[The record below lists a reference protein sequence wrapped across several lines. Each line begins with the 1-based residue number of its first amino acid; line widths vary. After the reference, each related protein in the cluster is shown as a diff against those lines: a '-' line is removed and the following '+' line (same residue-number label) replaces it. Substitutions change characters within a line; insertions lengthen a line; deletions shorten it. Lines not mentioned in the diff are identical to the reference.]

1 MLSNKPLSFDG
12 FNLNYYLV
20 VSWSYYKYLKGS
32 IYHWD
37 TVYQHKWI
45 SCASKGQWFRC
56 INMEMGNLQCLDL
69 WIKAVITKWWCGNI
83 SGKPPPPPPHL
94 VRYTCPYVVQ
104 IRSQLYSWQQLRVYR
119 YTLRCCSWRFV
130 KRHIILQSSPCMLP
144 CLFFFLSFS
153 ASSLPHQLW
162 GGLNRRCGLEL
173 FNGNTKCLSPR
184 AMCRWQ

>member
-83 SGKPPPPPPHL
+83 SGKPPPILLDILAHML
-94 VRYTCPYVVQ
+94 YKYALSCTLDSSWEYIGIHSGAVLGDLWKGTSYF
-104 IRSQLYSWQQLRVYR
+104 SQALACCLAFFSFFPFLPALYP
-119 YTLRCCSWRFV
+119 T
-130 KRHIILQSSPCMLP
+130 SSGE
-144 CLFFFLSFS
+144 
-153 ASSLPHQLW
+153 A
-162 GGLNRRCGLEL
+162 
-173 FNGNTKCLSPR
+173 
-184 AMCRWQ
+184 